1 MVYII
6 QTENMCY
13 KEVWKNIK
21 RNWKKAIQKNRI
33 NDIIYNENRRMK
45 KSYKITKIIT
55 IKLYFAGATSITVEI
70 RNGGI
75 SYIRVTDNGKGIMQ
89 DDLEIAF
96 ERHATSKLRS
106 AEDLDDIKSMGF
118 RGEAL
123 ASIASIAKVTLDSK
137 TADSY
142 TGYEEKY

>member
-1 MVYII
+1 
-6 QTENMCY
+6 
-13 KEVWKNIK
+13 
-21 RNWKKAIQKNRI
+21 
-33 NDIIYNENRRMK
+33 
-45 KSYKITKIIT
+45 
-55 IKLYFAGATSITVEI
+55 
-70 RNGGI
+70 
-75 SYIRVTDNGKGIMQ
+75 MQ

-142 TGYEEKY
+142 TGYEVVVEGRKNIKQRRSRVCKWYKHYNREFIL

>member
-55 IKLYFAGATSITVEI
+55 IKLYFEEGV
-70 RNGGI
+70 
-75 SYIRVTDNGKGIMQ
+75 YNGKNSFIRW
-89 DDLEIAF
+89 INN
-96 ERHATSKLRS
+96 K
-106 AEDLDDIKSMGF
+106 
-118 RGEAL
+118 
-123 ASIASIAKVTLDSK
+123 
-137 TADSY
+137 
-142 TGYEEKY
+142 

>member
-1 MVYII
+1 MQLMHGANKI
-6 QTENMCY
+6 
-13 KEVWKNIK
+13 NI
-21 RNWKKAIQKNRI
+21 
-33 NDIIYNENRRMK
+33 
-45 KSYKITKIIT
+45 
-55 IKLYFAGATSITVEI
+55 EI
-70 RNGGI
+70 LDGGI
-75 SYIRVTDNGKGIMQ
+75 SKIHIVDNGSGILK
-89 DDLEIAF
+89 DDLEYAF

-142 TGYEEKY
+142 TGYEVVVEAEKY

>member
-55 IKLYFAGATSITVEI
+55 IKLYFEEGV
-70 RNGGI
+70 
-75 SYIRVTDNGKGIMQ
+75 YNGKNSFIRW
-89 DDLEIAF
+89 LNN
-96 ERHATSKLRS
+96 K
-106 AEDLDDIKSMGF
+106 
-118 RGEAL
+118 
-123 ASIASIAKVTLDSK
+123 
-137 TADSY
+137 
-142 TGYEEKY
+142 

>member
-55 IKLYFAGATSITVEI
+55 IKLYFEE
-70 RNGGI
+70 GI
-75 SYIRVTDNGKGIMQ
+75 YNGKNSFIRW
-89 DDLEIAF
+89 LNN
-96 ERHATSKLRS
+96 K
-106 AEDLDDIKSMGF
+106 
-118 RGEAL
+118 
-123 ASIASIAKVTLDSK
+123 
-137 TADSY
+137 
-142 TGYEEKY
+142 

>member
-21 RNWKKAIQKNRI
+21 INWKKAIQKNRI

-55 IKLYFAGATSITVEI
+55 IKLYFEEGV
-70 RNGGI
+70 
-75 SYIRVTDNGKGIMQ
+75 YNGKNSFIRW
-89 DDLEIAF
+89 LNN
-96 ERHATSKLRS
+96 K
-106 AEDLDDIKSMGF
+106 
-118 RGEAL
+118 
-123 ASIASIAKVTLDSK
+123 
-137 TADSY
+137 
-142 TGYEEKY
+142 

>member
-55 IKLYFAGATSITVEI
+55 IKLYFEEGVYKEKNSFI
-70 RNGGI
+70 RWLN
-75 SYIRVTDNGKGIMQ
+75 NK
-89 DDLEIAF
+89 
-96 ERHATSKLRS
+96 
-106 AEDLDDIKSMGF
+106 
-118 RGEAL
+118 
-123 ASIASIAKVTLDSK
+123 
-137 TADSY
+137 
-142 TGYEEKY
+142 

>member
-33 NDIIYNENRRMK
+33 NDIIYNENRLMK

-55 IKLYFAGATSITVEI
+55 IKLYFEEGV
-70 RNGGI
+70 
-75 SYIRVTDNGKGIMQ
+75 YNGKNSFIRW
-89 DDLEIAF
+89 LNN
-96 ERHATSKLRS
+96 K
-106 AEDLDDIKSMGF
+106 
-118 RGEAL
+118 
-123 ASIASIAKVTLDSK
+123 
-137 TADSY
+137 
-142 TGYEEKY
+142 

>member
-21 RNWKKAIQKNRI
+21 GNWKKAIQKNRI

-55 IKLYFAGATSITVEI
+55 IKLYFEEGV
-70 RNGGI
+70 
-75 SYIRVTDNGKGIMQ
+75 YNGKNSFIRW
-89 DDLEIAF
+89 LNN
-96 ERHATSKLRS
+96 K
-106 AEDLDDIKSMGF
+106 
-118 RGEAL
+118 
-123 ASIASIAKVTLDSK
+123 
-137 TADSY
+137 
-142 TGYEEKY
+142 

>member
-6 QTENMCY
+6 QTENMFY

-55 IKLYFAGATSITVEI
+55 IKLYFEEGV
-70 RNGGI
+70 
-75 SYIRVTDNGKGIMQ
+75 YNGKNSFIRW
-89 DDLEIAF
+89 LNN
-96 ERHATSKLRS
+96 K
-106 AEDLDDIKSMGF
+106 
-118 RGEAL
+118 
-123 ASIASIAKVTLDSK
+123 
-137 TADSY
+137 
-142 TGYEEKY
+142 

>member
-13 KEVWKNIK
+13 KEVRKNIK

-55 IKLYFAGATSITVEI
+55 IKLYFEEGV
-70 RNGGI
+70 
-75 SYIRVTDNGKGIMQ
+75 YNGKNSFIRW
-89 DDLEIAF
+89 LNN
-96 ERHATSKLRS
+96 K
-106 AEDLDDIKSMGF
+106 
-118 RGEAL
+118 
-123 ASIASIAKVTLDSK
+123 
-137 TADSY
+137 
-142 TGYEEKY
+142 

>member
-21 RNWKKAIQKNRI
+21 RNWKKAIQKNKI

-55 IKLYFAGATSITVEI
+55 IKLYFEEGV
-70 RNGGI
+70 
-75 SYIRVTDNGKGIMQ
+75 YNGKNSFIRW
-89 DDLEIAF
+89 LNN
-96 ERHATSKLRS
+96 K
-106 AEDLDDIKSMGF
+106 
-118 RGEAL
+118 
-123 ASIASIAKVTLDSK
+123 
-137 TADSY
+137 
-142 TGYEEKY
+142 

>member
-55 IKLYFAGATSITVEI
+55 IKLYFEEGV
-70 RNGGI
+70 
-75 SYIRVTDNGKGIMQ
+75 YNGKNSFIRR
-89 DDLEIAF
+89 LNN
-96 ERHATSKLRS
+96 K
-106 AEDLDDIKSMGF
+106 
-118 RGEAL
+118 
-123 ASIASIAKVTLDSK
+123 
-137 TADSY
+137 
-142 TGYEEKY
+142 

>member
-33 NDIIYNENRRMK
+33 NDIIYNESRRMK

-55 IKLYFAGATSITVEI
+55 IKLDFEEGVY
-70 RNGGI
+70 
-75 SYIRVTDNGKGIMQ
+75 NGKNSFIRW
-89 DDLEIAF
+89 LNN
-96 ERHATSKLRS
+96 K
-106 AEDLDDIKSMGF
+106 
-118 RGEAL
+118 
-123 ASIASIAKVTLDSK
+123 
-137 TADSY
+137 
-142 TGYEEKY
+142 

>member
-6 QTENMCY
+6 QIENMCY

-55 IKLYFAGATSITVEI
+55 IKLYFEEGV
-70 RNGGI
+70 
-75 SYIRVTDNGKGIMQ
+75 YNGKNSFIRW
-89 DDLEIAF
+89 LNN
-96 ERHATSKLRS
+96 K
-106 AEDLDDIKSMGF
+106 
-118 RGEAL
+118 
-123 ASIASIAKVTLDSK
+123 
-137 TADSY
+137 
-142 TGYEEKY
+142 

>member
-45 KSYKITKIIT
+45 KVNAMLREAIAKITKIIT
-55 IKLYFAGATSITVEI
+55 IKLYFEEGV
-70 RNGGI
+70 
-75 SYIRVTDNGKGIMQ
+75 YNGKNSFIRW
-89 DDLEIAF
+89 LNN
-96 ERHATSKLRS
+96 K
-106 AEDLDDIKSMGF
+106 
-118 RGEAL
+118 
-123 ASIASIAKVTLDSK
+123 
-137 TADSY
+137 
-142 TGYEEKY
+142 

>member
-21 RNWKKAIQKNRI
+21 RNWKKAIQKNKI

-55 IKLYFAGATSITVEI
+55 IKLYFEEGV
-70 RNGGI
+70 
-75 SYIRVTDNGKGIMQ
+75 YNGKNSFIRW
-89 DDLEIAF
+89 F
-96 ERHATSKLRS
+96 NNK
-106 AEDLDDIKSMGF
+106 
-118 RGEAL
+118 
-123 ASIASIAKVTLDSK
+123 
-137 TADSY
+137 
-142 TGYEEKY
+142 

>member
-13 KEVWKNIK
+13 KEVWKKIK

-55 IKLYFAGATSITVEI
+55 IKLYFEEGV
-70 RNGGI
+70 
-75 SYIRVTDNGKGIMQ
+75 YNGKNSFIRW
-89 DDLEIAF
+89 LNN
-96 ERHATSKLRS
+96 K
-106 AEDLDDIKSMGF
+106 
-118 RGEAL
+118 
-123 ASIASIAKVTLDSK
+123 
-137 TADSY
+137 
-142 TGYEEKY
+142 

>member
-55 IKLYFAGATSITVEI
+55 IKLYFEEGE
-70 RNGGI
+70 
-75 SYIRVTDNGKGIMQ
+75 YNGKNSFIRW
-89 DDLEIAF
+89 LNN
-96 ERHATSKLRS
+96 K
-106 AEDLDDIKSMGF
+106 
-118 RGEAL
+118 
-123 ASIASIAKVTLDSK
+123 
-137 TADSY
+137 
-142 TGYEEKY
+142 

>member
-55 IKLYFAGATSITVEI
+55 IKLYFEEGVYNGENSFI
-70 RNGGI
+70 RWLN
-75 SYIRVTDNGKGIMQ
+75 NK
-89 DDLEIAF
+89 
-96 ERHATSKLRS
+96 
-106 AEDLDDIKSMGF
+106 
-118 RGEAL
+118 
-123 ASIASIAKVTLDSK
+123 
-137 TADSY
+137 
-142 TGYEEKY
+142 

>member
-13 KEVWKNIK
+13 NEVWKNIK

-55 IKLYFAGATSITVEI
+55 IKLYFEEGVYNGENSFI
-70 RNGGI
+70 RWLN
-75 SYIRVTDNGKGIMQ
+75 NK
-89 DDLEIAF
+89 
-96 ERHATSKLRS
+96 
-106 AEDLDDIKSMGF
+106 
-118 RGEAL
+118 
-123 ASIASIAKVTLDSK
+123 
-137 TADSY
+137 
-142 TGYEEKY
+142 

>member
-45 KSYKITKIIT
+45 KNYKITKIIT
-55 IKLYFAGATSITVEI
+55 IKLYFEEGV
-70 RNGGI
+70 
-75 SYIRVTDNGKGIMQ
+75 YNGKNSFIRW
-89 DDLEIAF
+89 LNN
-96 ERHATSKLRS
+96 K
-106 AEDLDDIKSMGF
+106 
-118 RGEAL
+118 
-123 ASIASIAKVTLDSK
+123 
-137 TADSY
+137 
-142 TGYEEKY
+142 

>member
-21 RNWKKAIQKNRI
+21 RNLKKAIQKNRI

-55 IKLYFAGATSITVEI
+55 IKLYFEEGV
-70 RNGGI
+70 
-75 SYIRVTDNGKGIMQ
+75 YNGKNSFIRW
-89 DDLEIAF
+89 LNN
-96 ERHATSKLRS
+96 K
-106 AEDLDDIKSMGF
+106 
-118 RGEAL
+118 
-123 ASIASIAKVTLDSK
+123 
-137 TADSY
+137 
-142 TGYEEKY
+142 

>member
-21 RNWKKAIQKNRI
+21 RNWKKAIQKNKI

-55 IKLYFAGATSITVEI
+55 IKLYFEE
-70 RNGGI
+70 GI
-75 SYIRVTDNGKGIMQ
+75 YNGKNSFIRW
-89 DDLEIAF
+89 LNN
-96 ERHATSKLRS
+96 K
-106 AEDLDDIKSMGF
+106 
-118 RGEAL
+118 
-123 ASIASIAKVTLDSK
+123 
-137 TADSY
+137 
-142 TGYEEKY
+142 

>member
-55 IKLYFAGATSITVEI
+55 IKLYFEEGV
-70 RNGGI
+70 
-75 SYIRVTDNGKGIMQ
+75 YNGKNSFIRW
-89 DDLEIAF
+89 LNN
-96 ERHATSKLRS
+96 
-106 AEDLDDIKSMGF
+106 
-118 RGEAL
+118 
-123 ASIASIAKVTLDSK
+123 
-137 TADSY
+137 
-142 TGYEEKY
+142 

>member
-6 QTENMCY
+6 KTENMCY

-55 IKLYFAGATSITVEI
+55 IKLYFEEGV
-70 RNGGI
+70 
-75 SYIRVTDNGKGIMQ
+75 YNGKNSFIRW
-89 DDLEIAF
+89 LNN
-96 ERHATSKLRS
+96 K
-106 AEDLDDIKSMGF
+106 
-118 RGEAL
+118 
-123 ASIASIAKVTLDSK
+123 
-137 TADSY
+137 
-142 TGYEEKY
+142 

>member
-45 KSYKITKIIT
+45 KSYKITKVIT
-55 IKLYFAGATSITVEI
+55 IKLYFEEGV
-70 RNGGI
+70 
-75 SYIRVTDNGKGIMQ
+75 YNGKNSFIRW
-89 DDLEIAF
+89 LNN
-96 ERHATSKLRS
+96 K
-106 AEDLDDIKSMGF
+106 
-118 RGEAL
+118 
-123 ASIASIAKVTLDSK
+123 
-137 TADSY
+137 
-142 TGYEEKY
+142 

>member
-6 QTENMCY
+6 QTENMCD

-55 IKLYFAGATSITVEI
+55 IKLYFEEGV
-70 RNGGI
+70 
-75 SYIRVTDNGKGIMQ
+75 YNGKNSFIRW
-89 DDLEIAF
+89 LNN
-96 ERHATSKLRS
+96 K
-106 AEDLDDIKSMGF
+106 
-118 RGEAL
+118 
-123 ASIASIAKVTLDSK
+123 
-137 TADSY
+137 
-142 TGYEEKY
+142 

>member
-21 RNWKKAIQKNRI
+21 RNWKKDIQKNRI

-55 IKLYFAGATSITVEI
+55 IKLYFEEGV
-70 RNGGI
+70 
-75 SYIRVTDNGKGIMQ
+75 YNGKNSFIRW
-89 DDLEIAF
+89 LNN
-96 ERHATSKLRS
+96 K
-106 AEDLDDIKSMGF
+106 
-118 RGEAL
+118 
-123 ASIASIAKVTLDSK
+123 
-137 TADSY
+137 
-142 TGYEEKY
+142 

>member
-45 KSYKITKIIT
+45 R
-55 IKLYFAGATSITVEI
+55 VI
-70 RNGGI
+70 RLQ
-75 SYIRVTDNGKGIMQ
+75 K
-89 DDLEIAF
+89 
-96 ERHATSKLRS
+96 
-106 AEDLDDIKSMGF
+106 
-118 RGEAL
+118 
-123 ASIASIAKVTLDSK
+123 
-137 TADSY
+137 
-142 TGYEEKY
+142 

>member
-1 MVYII
+1 MVYIT

-55 IKLYFAGATSITVEI
+55 IKLYFEEGV
-70 RNGGI
+70 
-75 SYIRVTDNGKGIMQ
+75 YNGKNSFIRW
-89 DDLEIAF
+89 LNN
-96 ERHATSKLRS
+96 K
-106 AEDLDDIKSMGF
+106 
-118 RGEAL
+118 
-123 ASIASIAKVTLDSK
+123 
-137 TADSY
+137 
-142 TGYEEKY
+142 

>member
-13 KEVWKNIK
+13 NEVWKNIK

-55 IKLYFAGATSITVEI
+55 IKLYFEEGV
-70 RNGGI
+70 
-75 SYIRVTDNGKGIMQ
+75 YNGKNSFIRW
-89 DDLEIAF
+89 LNN
-96 ERHATSKLRS
+96 K
-106 AEDLDDIKSMGF
+106 
-118 RGEAL
+118 
-123 ASIASIAKVTLDSK
+123 
-137 TADSY
+137 
-142 TGYEEKY
+142 

>member
-33 NDIIYNENRRMK
+33 NDLIYNENRRMK

-55 IKLYFAGATSITVEI
+55 IKLYFEEGV
-70 RNGGI
+70 
-75 SYIRVTDNGKGIMQ
+75 YNGKNSFIRW
-89 DDLEIAF
+89 LNN
-96 ERHATSKLRS
+96 K
-106 AEDLDDIKSMGF
+106 
-118 RGEAL
+118 
-123 ASIASIAKVTLDSK
+123 
-137 TADSY
+137 
-142 TGYEEKY
+142 